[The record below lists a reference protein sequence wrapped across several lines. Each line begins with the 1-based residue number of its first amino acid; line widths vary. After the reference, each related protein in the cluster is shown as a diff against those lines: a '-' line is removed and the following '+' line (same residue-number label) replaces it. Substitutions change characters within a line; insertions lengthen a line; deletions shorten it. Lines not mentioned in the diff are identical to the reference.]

1 MRKNYI
7 LAIALFFVLALKA
20 APGIYYVKSI
30 ATGVGD
36 GSSWA
41 NASANIQAMVDAAF
55 NNPEKGEVQI
65 AAGTYLLTTSINVK
79 DGVNITGGYA
89 TDGSGTRD
97 LAASQTILDG
107 QNQTRLITSA
117 ETDPAITKVVYIDG
131 LVLQRGASDNG
142 SAVLISLGVTL
153 RNCIIRNN
161 NGGTFGAAVCMKKI
175 TSIASPTVGYNQGS
189 AIVNCIIINNTS
201 TSGAGGL
208 YCEGGAYFSLFNTV
222 IANNLCSDATGAG
235 GLFFGSGIRWSG
247 IINNIFS
254 NNLGGGDEINNNM
267 VNTSATS
274 IGTALKGLKNNW
286 FDNTAIPISDPS
298 FLDAAACTGN
308 LTKTEVATPDFELPT
323 TFIGYNTAKMTEIA
337 ASNWRLKIGSA
348 LLDKGVSSQ
357 AANYPFSS
365 AIYGGVSIPYTTLL
379 PTDIAGSPRISNL
392 LPDMG
397 AYELQVAS
405 GVNRLNDDLIKIQI
419 LNHSVKVVGD
429 YQKIQI
435 YNLQGSNVYSSIN
448 NNQTIQ
454 LNNAGIYIVK
464 VISNNGLGIRK
475 FEIR

>member
-1 MRKNYI
+1 MRKNYM
-7 LAIALFFVLALKA
+7 LAITLFFALVLNA
-20 APGIYYVKSI
+20 APGIYYVKSS
-30 ATGVGD
+30 ASGTGD

-79 DGVNITGGYA
+79 DGVNISGGYA
-89 TDGSGTRD
+89 ANGSGTRD
-97 LAASQTILDG
+97 LAVNQTILDG

-142 SAVLISLGVTL
+142 SAVLLSLGSTL
-153 RNCIIRNN
+153 RNCIVRNN
-161 NGGTFGAAVCMKKI
+161 NGGSLGAAVCIKKI

-189 AIVNCIIINNTS
+189 AIVNCIIVNNTS
-201 TSGAGGL
+201 TGGAGGL
-208 YCEGGAYFSLFNTV
+208 YCEGGAYFTLFNTV
-222 IANNLCSDATGAG
+222 IANNSCSDATGAG
-235 GLFFGSGIRWSG
+235 GFFFGSGIRWSG
-247 IINNIFS
+247 IINNIFY
-254 NNLGGGDEINNNM
+254 NNVGGGDEINNNM

-274 IGTALKGLKNNW
+274 TGTALKGLKNNW
-286 FDNTAIPISDPS
+286 FDNTAIPISDVS

-323 TFIGYNTAKMTEIA
+323 TFVGYNASKMTEIA
-337 ASNWRLKIGSA
+337 ASNWRLKSSSA

-365 AIYGGVSIPYTTLL
+365 SIYGGVSIPYSTIL
-379 PTDIAGSPRISNL
+379 PTDIVGNPRISNV

-405 GVNRLNDDLIKIQI
+405 AVKTLNEDLIKVQI
-419 LNHSVKVVGD
+419 AGRTITLSGEIKTV
-429 YQKIQI
+429 QI
-435 YNLQGSNVYSSIN
+435 FNLHGSIVYSNIFKNES
-448 NNQTIQ
+448 IQ
-454 LNNAGIYIVK
+454 LNNNGIYIVK
-464 VISNNGLGIRK
+464 ALTNNGVSVRK
-475 FEIR
+475 IEIR